1 MEGKGCVR
9 LLSSPAPADTRRFFR
24 GGSSEPV
31 SRFSMPA
38 GMSGEEGLAGL
49 ASRFDVADL
58 ALAGGC
64 NAKQNALARYCK
76 CATSTSKVPT
86 VKARKS

>member
-9 LLSSPAPADTRRFFR
+9 LLYSPAPADMRRFFR

-31 SRFSMPA
+31 SRFSMHA

-49 ASRFDVADL
+49 ASRFDVGSCASQIL
-58 ALAGGC
+58 QVCHLIIYEC
-64 NAKQNALARYCK
+64 YQNYN
-76 CATSTSKVPT
+76 T
-86 VKARKS
+86 